1 MIKINKVPIDKIKK
15 NPKFYPDGFNK
26 RKWEEFA
33 RSISQVSILEMVIV
47 KETDDGYLQFSGD
60 RRIKANKESGKE
72 EISAIVVDEF
82 DLDPEK
88 KELIKNLQPEEID
101 PLERAMILDRYI
113 KEEDLTKRDASK
125 KLGMVRTTLTVWLI
139 ILEYEEKYQQA
150 VIDNFHG
157 KEGANLTVSHLALA
171 KNLESTT
178 DDHNLATQF
187 LDLIM
192 DYNLTR
198 KESIKLKDLIKKHP
212 EVDIKEVAELFIN
225 QRNLED
231 DLSKNNNLSDE
242 FKEII
247 KIFDNV
253 NSKIENI
260 IDADT
265 SIDKR
270 NEKKL
275 LKELLLTEQKL
286 QQISIETFGCNLRK
300 AKEDFLD

>member
-1 MIKINKVPIDKIKK
+1 VIRIDKVPIDKIKK

-178 DDHNLATQF
+178 DNHELATQF
-187 LDLIM
+187 LDIIM
-192 DYNLTR
+192 DYGLTR
-198 KESIKLKDLIKKHP
+198 RESIKLKELIKKHP
-212 EVDIKEVAELFIN
+212 AVDIKEVAENFTS
-225 QRNLED
+225 QRELED
-231 DLSKNNNLSDE
+231 EIAKDE
-242 FKEII
+242 ASEEIREII
-247 KIFDNV
+247 EIFDNV
-253 NSKIENI
+253 NSKMENI
-260 IDADT
+260 IDV
-265 SIDKR
+265 SYELDKR
-270 NEKKL
+270 MKKKL

-286 QQISIETFGCNLRK
+286 QQISIETFGKTLKK
-300 AKEDFLD
+300 AKEELL

>member
-1 MIKINKVPIDKIKK
+1 VIRIDKVPIDKIKK

-178 DDHNLATQF
+178 DNHELATQF
-187 LDLIM
+187 LDIIM
-192 DYNLTR
+192 DYGLTR
-198 KESIKLKDLIKKHP
+198 RESIKLKELIKKHP
-212 EVDIKEVAELFIN
+212 AVDIKEVAENFTS
-225 QRNLED
+225 QRELED
-231 DLSKNNNLSDE
+231 EIAKDE
-242 FKEII
+242 ASEEIREII
-247 KIFDNV
+247 EIFDNV
-253 NSKIENI
+253 NSKMENI
-260 IDADT
+260 IDV
-265 SIDKR
+265 SYELDKR
-270 NEKKL
+270 MKKKL

-286 QQISIETFGCNLRK
+286 QQISIETFGKTLK
-300 AKEDFLD
+300 KSKEELL

>member
-178 DDHNLATQF
+178 DNHELATQF
-187 LDLIM
+187 LDTIM
-192 DYNLTR
+192 DYGLTR
-198 KESIKLKDLIKKHP
+198 RESIKLKELIKKHP
-212 EVDIKEVAELFIN
+212 AVDIKEVAENFTS
-225 QRNLED
+225 QRELED
-231 DLSKNNNLSDE
+231 EIAKDE
-242 FKEII
+242 ASEEIREII
-247 KIFDNV
+247 EIFDNV
-253 NSKIENI
+253 NSKMENI
-260 IDADT
+260 IDV
-265 SIDKR
+265 SYELDKR
-270 NEKKL
+270 MKKKL

-286 QQISIETFGCNLRK
+286 QQISIETFGRTLKK
-300 AKEDFLD
+300 AKEELL

>member
-1 MIKINKVPIDKIKK
+1 MIRIDKVPIDKIKK

-178 DDHNLATQF
+178 DNHELATQF
-187 LDLIM
+187 LDIIM
-192 DYNLTR
+192 DYGLTR
-198 KESIKLKDLIKKHP
+198 RESIKLKELIKKHP
-212 EVDIKEVAELFIN
+212 AVDIKEVAENFTS
-225 QRNLED
+225 QRELED
-231 DLSKNNNLSDE
+231 EIAKDE
-242 FKEII
+242 ASEEIREII
-247 KIFDNV
+247 EIFDNV
-253 NSKIENI
+253 NSKMENI
-260 IDADT
+260 IDV
-265 SIDKR
+265 SYELDKR
-270 NEKKL
+270 MKKKL

-286 QQISIETFGCNLRK
+286 QQISIETFGKTLKK
-300 AKEDFLD
+300 AKEELL